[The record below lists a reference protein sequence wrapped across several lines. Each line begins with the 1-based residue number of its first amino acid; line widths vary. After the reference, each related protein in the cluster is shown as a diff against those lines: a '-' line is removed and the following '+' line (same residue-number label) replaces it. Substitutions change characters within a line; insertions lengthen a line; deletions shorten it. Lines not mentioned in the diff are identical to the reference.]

1 MVSAFWVGLGRA
13 AASPRP
19 ASGAGQT
26 PKVLHLSRFIRV
38 VVMFD
43 FLMIA
48 YGAGFFGAAILYVVA
63 CEKM

>member
-13 AASPRP
+13 AASRPP

-26 PKVLHLSRFIRV
+26 PKVLHLSHFIRV

-48 YGAGFFGAAILYVVA
+48 YGAGFFVAAILYVVA